1 MEQKQEG
8 SSMNCSE
15 SSPEMSIIFFLK
27 DKKVFIVYIFPM
39 TLHSISNKVSFVAA
53 LAAIHHIITQ
63 LP

>member
-27 DKKVFIVYIFPM
+27 TKRYLLYIFFPM